1 MCDICRPMRRLFLL
15 LLLTAT
21 VTLGQS
27 LPLTTISDVVYE
39 ADGSPAQGT
48 LLISWPEFTTSGG
61 LAVAAGNSSVM
72 LGTGGTISASLVPNI
87 NATPANTVY
96 TVVYQLSDGTE
107 KTEYWIVPTTS
118 PATLAEM
125 RTTLGSSE
133 NVAVFATQQFV
144 SSAVAT
150 KANDSAVVHLAG
162 GETIT
167 GTKQFSVA
175 PSLPS
180 PVNAGDAANKQ
191 YVDNS
196 VQNVGSGSYL
206 SLSGGTMSGALT
218 LSGDPTAPN
227 QAATK
232 HYSDLWAAVKAD
244 LIAGLV
250 PPAELGSG
258 TPTSATCL
266 LGNQSWG
273 PCSASGSGSV
283 YVNSG
288 LVANPNFNVTTPA
301 PQANF
306 LNCTFQGGSGTVSL
320 ECPYG
325 SSSSAF
331 ALGSQAVLNNQANAF
346 STGLQDFSAARLKL
360 PSGAGFTPATTG
372 EVGFDTTANL
382 PVIAIDGLTQ
392 QIALTTS
399 NISGQAS
406 TALALAGTPAQC
418 SGSFSTGIQPNGNA
432 NCSVADVVELAETTA
447 PSGIPNYGI
456 FWFDS
461 TTHTPRVIDNNGQ
474 AVQLGL
480 VNVFNSDANTLE
492 EYNGATPQTFNLYGT
507 RTDASDYERLRLGYD
522 TTDGY
527 FVASADA
534 AGTWSRLELVM
545 RWVWEQGR

>member
-1 MCDICRPMRRLFLL
+1 MCDMCRPMRRLFLL

-72 LGTGGTISASLVPNI
+72 LGTGGTLSASLVPNI

-118 PATLAEM
+118 PATLTEM

-331 ALGSQAVLNNQANAF
+331 ALGSR
-346 STGLQDFSAARLKL
+346 G
-360 PSGAGFTPATTG
+360 G
-372 EVGFDTTANL
+372 
-382 PVIAIDGLTQ
+382 
-392 QIALTTS
+392 
-399 NISGQAS
+399 
-406 TALALAGTPAQC
+406 
-418 SGSFSTGIQPNGNA
+418 
-432 NCSVADVVELAETTA
+432 
-447 PSGIPNYGI
+447 
-456 FWFDS
+456 
-461 TTHTPRVIDNNGQ
+461 
-474 AVQLGL
+474 
-480 VNVFNSDANTLE
+480 
-492 EYNGATPQTFNLYGT
+492 
-507 RTDASDYERLRLGYD
+507 
-522 TTDGY
+522 
-527 FVASADA
+527 
-534 AGTWSRLELVM
+534 
-545 RWVWEQGR
+545 

>member
-1 MCDICRPMRRLFLL
+1 MRDVCRPMRRLFLL
-15 LLLTAT
+15 VLLTAA
-21 VTLGQS
+21 VTKGQS
-27 LPLTTISDVVYE
+27 LPLTTIGGTVYR
-39 ADGSPAQGT
+39 ADGSAAQGT
-48 LLISWPEFTTSGG
+48 LLISWPEFTTSGAQ
-61 LAVAAGNSSVM
+61 AVAAGTDSVT
-72 LGTGGTISASLVPNI
+72 LGAGGALSVALVANV
-87 NATPANTVY
+87 NATPPNTVY
-96 TVVYQLSDGTE
+96 TVVYQLDDGTV
-107 KTEYWIVPTTS
+107 KTEYWIVPATS
-118 PATLAEM
+118 PATLAQV
-125 RTTLGSSE
+125 RTTLGASE
-133 NVAVFATQQFV
+133 NAAVFATQQFV
-144 SSAVAT
+144 TSAVAT
-150 KANDSAVVHLAG
+150 KADNSAVVHLSG
-162 GETIT
+162 SETIT

-180 PVNAGDAANKQ
+180 PVNAGDATNKQ

-196 VQNVGSGSYL
+196 VQNVGSGNYL
-206 SLSGGTMSGALT
+206 NLSGGTMSGALT

-360 PSGAGFTPATTG
+360 PSGA
-372 EVGFDTTANL
+372 
-382 PVIAIDGLTQ
+382 
-392 QIALTTS
+392 
-399 NISGQAS
+399 
-406 TALALAGTPAQC
+406 
-418 SGSFSTGIQPNGNA
+418 
-432 NCSVADVVELAETTA
+432 
-447 PSGIPNYGI
+447 
-456 FWFDS
+456 
-461 TTHTPRVIDNNGQ
+461 
-474 AVQLGL
+474 
-480 VNVFNSDANTLE
+480 
-492 EYNGATPQTFNLYGT
+492 
-507 RTDASDYERLRLGYD
+507 
-522 TTDGY
+522 
-527 FVASADA
+527 
-534 AGTWSRLELVM
+534 
-545 RWVWEQGR
+545 